1 MSAALACGRVG
12 HEVVLLEEGSEVCTY
27 FEIQKR
33 ILIGVKGQRGWSRNS
48 GGAKHVPLVRS

>member
-33 ILIGVKGQRGWSRNS
+33 ILIGVKRPKRLEQEFRWRQTCS
-48 GGAKHVPLVRS
+48 AC